1 MLEQPTS
8 APAPAPGRPGR
19 REFLAGA
26 AAAALPALQPSWL
39 GAALAGTPRYRA
51 AVIGHTGR
59 GNYGHGLDAVWLA
72 LPECQVVGVA
82 DADEKGLAAAVKR
95 LGNPKGFLD
104 YRRMLDE
111 LKPDLVSIGPRWL
124 DQHRDMVVAAAQRGV
139 RGIYLEK
146 PLCRTLAE
154 ADEMIAEC
162 EKHRVK
168 LALAFQ
174 TRYGPKIPV
183 IEGLLRDGTVGKVL
197 EYRARGKEDQ
207 RGGGE
212 DLWVLGIHLF
222 NLIHHFAGKPLWCFG
237 SVEQNGRPISKE
249 DVRPGAEGIG
259 PLAGDAVHA
268 MYRME
273 NGAPAY
279 FDSVRN
285 AGSRPPRFGL
295 QIFGT
300 AGVLQM
306 FDTGHL
312 PEVYLL
318 PDPTWAP
325 GHSRKAWVPVSSA
338 GVGKPEPLANGKL
351 AGGNV
356 LAVRDL
362 IEAVEKDRQ
371 PLASIYDGRTAT
383 DMIVAVFESQRVGAA
398 VPLPLKNRQSPL
410 AQI

>member
-1 MLEQPTS
+1 
-8 APAPAPGRPGR
+8 
-19 REFLAGA
+19 
-26 AAAALPALQPSWL
+26 
-39 GAALAGTPRYRA
+39 
-51 AVIGHTGR
+51 
-59 GNYGHGLDAVWLA
+59 
-72 LPECQVVGVA
+72 
-82 DADEKGLAAAVKR
+82 
-95 LGNPKGFLD
+95 
-104 YRRMLDE
+104 MLDE
-111 LKPDLVSIGPRWL
+111 VKPDLVSICPRWL
-124 DQHRDMVVAAAQRGV
+124 DQHRDMVVAAAERGV

-146 PLCRTLAE
+146 PMCRTLAE
-154 ADEMIAEC
+154 ADEMVAAC

-168 LALAFQ
+168 LAIAFQ

-183 IEGLLRDGTVGKVL
+183 IGELIRSGTLGQVL

-212 DLWVLGIHLF
+212 DLWVLGTHLF

-237 SVEQNGRPISKE
+237 SVEQNGRPIRKE

-259 PLAGDAVHA
+259 PLAGDKVHA

-273 NGAPAY
+273 SGAPAY

-285 AGSRPPRFGL
+285 AGGRPPRFGL
-295 QIFGT
+295 QIFGS

-312 PEVYLL
+312 PDGLL
-318 PDPTWAP
+318 PARSDLVAGPFAQ
-325 GHSRKAWVPVSSA
+325 
-338 GVGKPEPLANGKL
+338 GVGAGQFRGRGQAGAAGERRL

-383 DMIVAVFESQRVGAA
+383 EMIVAVFESQRLGAP
-398 VPLPLKNRQSPL
+398 VPLPLKNRQNPL
-410 AQI
+410 S

>member
-1 MLEQPTS
+1 MLDRRKAGHDQPT
-8 APAPAPGRPGR
+8 GRPGR
-19 REFLAGA
+19 REFLVAA
-26 AAAALPALQPSWL
+26 AAAALPALRPSL
-39 GAALAGTPRYRA
+39 LQGAPGRTSRYRV

-59 GNYGHGLDAVWLA
+59 GDYGHGLDEVWLA
-72 LPECQVVGVA
+72 MPACQVVAVA

-95 LGNPKGFLD
+95 LGNPKGYLD

-111 LKPDLVSIGPRWL
+111 VKPDLVSICPRWL
-124 DQHRDMVVAAAQRGV
+124 DQHRDMVVAAAQCGV

-162 EKHRVK
+162 EKHHVK

-183 IEGLLRDGTVGKVL
+183 IEELIRSGALGQVL
-197 EYRARGKEDQ
+197 EYRARGKEDH

-222 NLIHHFAGKPLWCFG
+222 NLIHHFGGKPLWCFG
-237 SVEQNGRPISKE
+237 SVEQGGRPLRKE

-259 PLAGDAVHA
+259 PLAGDKVHA

-273 NGAPAY
+273 SGVPAY
-279 FDSVRN
+279 FSSVRN

-295 QIFGT
+295 QIFGS

-318 PDPTWAP
+318 PDPAWAP
-325 GHSRKAWVPVSSA
+325 GHTRKAWVAVSSV
-338 GVGKPEPLANGKL
+338 GVGRPEPLTDRKL
-351 AGGNV
+351 AGGNL
-356 LAVRDL
+356 LAVHDL
-362 IEAVEKDRQ
+362 IEAVDGDRQ
-371 PLASIYDGRTAT
+371 PLASIYDGRIAT
-383 DMIVAVFESQRVGAA
+383 EMIVAVFESQRLGTP
-398 VPLPLKNRQSPL
+398 VPLPLTNRRNPL
-410 AQI
+410 S